1 MTLFDKIMARF
12 GQMSIPARANEPM
25 SAHTTFRIG
34 GPARVFCTP
43 NSQVQLAQA
52 IMACREL
59 GLRYYLLGRGSNVLF
74 ADEGYEGVVIQIG
87 SKLGDIQVDGRRVT
101 AGAGALL
108 AHVCLAAAEAGLAPK
123 YLCRVF
129 RQVTGR
135 TPIDYLNYY
144 RIECAAELLC
154 TTTDSIT
161 DVALSCG
168 FNDPSYFSRMF
179 RRQKRVSAHV
189 YRNQYSEGG

>member
-1 MTLFDKIMARF
+1 
-12 GQMSIPARANEPM
+12 M

-108 AHVCLAAAEAGLAPK
+108 AQMCI
-123 YLCRVF
+123 RD
-129 RQVTGR
+129 R
-135 TPIDYLNYY
+135 
-144 RIECAAELLC
+144 
-154 TTTDSIT
+154 
-161 DVALSCG
+161 
-168 FNDPSYFSRMF
+168 
-179 RRQKRVSAHV
+179 
-189 YRNQYSEGG
+189 

>member
-87 SKLGDIQVDGRRVT
+87 
-101 AGAGALL
+101 
-108 AHVCLAAAEAGLAPK
+108 CW
-123 YLCRVF
+123 
-129 RQVTGR
+129 
-135 TPIDYLNYY
+135 
-144 RIECAAELLC
+144 
-154 TTTDSIT
+154 
-161 DVALSCG
+161 
-168 FNDPSYFSRMF
+168 RMYVW
-179 RRQKRVSAHV
+179 RRQRPALRGWSLPMASQAV
-189 YRNQYSEGG
+189 